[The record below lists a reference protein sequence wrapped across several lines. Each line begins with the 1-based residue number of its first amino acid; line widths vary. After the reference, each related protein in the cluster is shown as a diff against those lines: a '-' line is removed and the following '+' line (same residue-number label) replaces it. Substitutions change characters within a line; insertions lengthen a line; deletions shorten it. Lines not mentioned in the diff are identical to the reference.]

1 MPGDDGFSA
10 SELRKRN
17 LRGGTVADDELSCA
31 HRLLRSPPPADPP
44 PTAAGQPHATDT
56 AATPPRL
63 CAV

>member
-31 HRLLRSPPPADPP
+31 SAQQPSHAILAPS
-44 PTAAGQPHATDT
+44 AA
-56 AATPPRL
+56 AARN
-63 CAV
+63 

>member
-31 HRLLRSPPPADPP
+31 SAQQPSHAIRAS
-44 PTAAGQPHATDT
+44 AA
-56 AATPPRL
+56 AARN
-63 CAV
+63 